1 MTQADVE
8 RDLDAWLQG
17 MAEAMSAGLR
27 RELPDFAA
35 DGRRDSLA
43 ALETTLL
50 ERLPDKYS
58 TEDRDVQS
66 LIDIAARYIGETLIW
81 NFQGCYWR
89 AGFGTFE
96 GVPTVAIPDG
106 VYAPTCPEQLVDLIV
121 RKRTGTVLTDVFDGI
136 AELVPG
142 RSEPLEGLDD
152 RYADATMPPAP
163 DNAEALAIWLQS
175 MQVALEK
182 QLPGYL
188 PDGLALTY
196 DRASLAGV
204 EAAILARLA
213 EAGSEA
219 DRRNAGF
226 IDRCARYVGEVF
238 IRAGEDAR
246 WDVGEG
252 MHQWYPMVAYHD
264 GKTMALSP
272 LSLVLTAADRKRGT
286 FLTTMFDNKT
296 TTAKPR
302 TTPLAPLAERFPV

>member
-8 RDLDAWLQG
+8 RDLDAWLRG
-17 MAEAMSAGLR
+17 MAEAMSEGLR
-27 RELPDFAA
+27 RELPGFAA

-43 ALETTLL
+43 VLETTLL

-58 TEDRDVQS
+58 AEDRDAQA
-66 LIDIAARYIGETLIW
+66 LIDVAARYIGETLIW
-81 NFQGCYWR
+81 NFEGCYWR
-89 AGFGTFE
+89 AGFGTFA
-96 GVPTVAIPDG
+96 GVPIVAIPDG
-106 VYAPTCPEQLVDLIV
+106 IYQPTCPEQLVDRVV
-121 RKRTGTVLTDVFDGI
+121 RKRNGAVLTDVFDGV

-142 RSEPLEGLDD
+142 RGEPLESLDD

-163 DNAEALAIWLQS
+163 DNAEALAIWLRS
-175 MQVALEK
+175 MPVALEK

-188 PDGLALTY
+188 PEGFSLTY
-196 DRASLAGV
+196 DRESLAGV

-213 EAGSEA
+213 EEGSEE

-252 MHQWYPMVAYHD
+252 MYQWYPMVAYHD
-264 GKTMALSP
+264 GNTMAISP

-286 FLTTMFDNKT
+286 FLTTMFDNKAK
-296 TTAKPR
+296 TARPR
-302 TTPLAPLAERFPV
+302 TTPLAPLAERFPA